1 MLENSPRT
9 HKFSPDRLFPLVALA
24 LVVVLIAGLMGVGGY
39 LLLGRGGRRAPEVQ
53 AKGLR
58 EQAAPTVWAPL
69 STPVPSSTP
78 TPRPTNTPVV
88 QATATAEAVSG
99 ALELTPLSTP
109 PLATPTPEADPPVT
123 QEAQVPQ
130 TGLGLLES
138 AGAGGTLLA
147 LLAGARALR
156 RRGLP

>member
-9 HKFSPDRLFPLVALA
+9 HRFSPDRLFPLIALA
-24 LVVVLIAGLMGVGGY
+24 LVVVLVAGLVGVGGY
-39 LLLGRGGRRAPEVQ
+39 LLLGRGARRAPEVQ
-53 AKGLR
+53 AKSLA

-69 STPVPSSTP
+69 PTAVPSPTP

-88 QATATAEAVSG
+88 QATAGAAQE
-99 ALELTPLSTP
+99 ALEQTPLPTP
-109 PLATPTPEADPPVT
+109 SLATPTPEAGPPVT

-130 TGLGLLES
+130 TGLGVLES
-138 AGAGGTLLA
+138 TGVAGVLLA

-156 RRGLP
+156 QRTLP